1 MTWQYTPYI
10 IPIVVAAV
18 ISVVVAILAWR
29 RRTIYGA
36 TPLLFL
42 MVSITQWLIFY
53 VLEIGSTTLEG
64 NLLWANVAYIGI
76 VFGPVAWLFF
86 AFEYT
91 NPTKKVTW
99 RTAVPFIIEPL
110 FILLVAWTDSLHH
123 LFRASVTLDSSGPFA
138 YLVIERGPIFWVHVA
153 YSYGVLAYGTYLLI
167 RAYFHTSGLYR
178 AQIGVSV
185 LGTFVPW
192 IINIL
197 YISPV
202 AAMFIIDPT
211 PIAFMVTGVMFA
223 WGIFGYRLMDISPV
237 ARNSVIEQ
245 MDDGMFVVD
254 TLNRVVDVNP
264 AAQAVLRKPIERI
277 IGLPV
282 EEVFDEWSNL
292 VDQYRD
298 VERANTQIRF
308 TNGGQM
314 LYYNLNISPLHDKQG
329 RMTGRLVMLYNNT
342 EQRMAE
348 IALREAKEAAEAASR
363 AKSTFLANMSHELRT
378 PLTAI
383 IGYSELL
390 QEQTA
395 VMDNTNLPGRLEK
408 ISVSADHLLQI
419 INDLLDLSKVEAGQM
434 KLSISSF
441 SITSIIES
449 VQVVVQP
456 TLAENHN
463 QLTINLDL
471 DSDIMQADQVKVR
484 QILLN
489 VLHNA
494 AKFTHD
500 GQIDFT
506 VQRDPDNAA
515 QLMFQVTDNGIG
527 MSEPQVKQ
535 LFRPFFQA
543 DLSPTRRYGGT
554 GLGLAISYH
563 LCKLMHGNIQVQ
575 SKLGEGTC
583 FKVFLPLVTPNE
595 ALAANGQAAE
605 PLAMDKEFEV

>member
-10 IPIVVAAV
+10 IPILIASIV
-18 ISVVVAILAWR
+18 SFTVAILAWKR
-29 RRTIYGA
+29 RAIYGA
-36 TPLLFL
+36 TPLVVL
-42 MVSITQWLIFY
+42 MVSITQWMVAYI
-53 VLEIGSTTLEG
+53 LEIGSTTTAS
-64 NLLWANVAYIGI
+64 NLLWANIAYIGI
-76 VFGPVAWLFF
+76 VLGPVAWMFF
-86 AFEYT
+86 AIEYT
-91 NPTKKVTW
+91 NPIKKVTL
-99 RTAVPFIIEPL
+99 RTAVPFLIEPA
-110 FILLVAWTDSLHH
+110 FILLVAWTDNLHH
-123 LFRASVTLDSSGPFA
+123 LFRATVALDVSGPFA
-138 YLVIERGPIFWVHVA
+138 YLVITRGPLFWVHVA
-153 YSYGVLAYGTYLLI
+153 YSYGVLTYGTYRLI
-167 RAYFHTSGLYR
+167 RAYFHTSGIYR

-185 LGTFVPW
+185 LGTFAPW

-197 YISPV
+197 YISP
-202 AAMFIIDPT
+202 AASLFIIDPT

-254 TLNRVVDVNP
+254 TLNRVVDINA
-264 AAQAVLRKPIERI
+264 AAQAVLRKPIDRI
-277 IGLPV
+277 IGLPI
-282 EEVFDEWSNL
+282 EEVFDEWSHL
-292 VDQYRD
+292 VEQYRD

-308 TNGGQM
+308 SNGGQTHF
-314 LYYNLNISPLHDKQG
+314 YNLNISPLHDKQG
-329 RMTGRLVMLYNNT
+329 RVTGRLVMLYNNT

-348 IALREAKEAAEAASR
+348 IALREAKEAAEAANR

-395 VMDNTNLPGRLEK
+395 VMDDTNLPQRLQK
-408 ISVSADHLLQI
+408 ISISADHLLHI

-434 KLSISSF
+434 TLSISSF
-441 SITSIIES
+441 NVTSVIES

-456 TLAENHN
+456 TLAENNNH
-463 QLTINLDL
+463 LTVHFNLDADL
-471 DSDIMQADQVKVR
+471 TMEADQAKVR

-489 VLHNA
+489 ILHNA
-494 AKFTHD
+494 AKFTKD
-500 GQIDFT
+500 GEIVLT
-506 VQRDPDNAA
+506 VQHDPADAS
-515 QLMFQVTDNGIG
+515 QIMFQITDNGIG
-527 MSEPQVKQ
+527 ISEIQVKQ

-563 LCKLMHGNIQVQ
+563 LCKLMNGDIQVQ

-583 FKVFLPLVTPNE
+583 FNIFLPLVTSE
-595 ALAANGQAAE
+595 KTISANGETAH
-605 PLAMDKEFEV
+605 L

>member
-10 IPIVVAAV
+10 IPIVIAAV
-18 ISVVVAILAWR
+18 VSGTVAVLAWQR
-29 RRTIYGA
+29 RQIYGA

-42 MVSITQWLIFY
+42 MISITQWLIFY

-64 NLLWANVAYIGI
+64 NLLWANVVYVGI

-91 NPTKKVTW
+91 NPTRKVTW
-99 RTAVPFIIEPL
+99 RTAVPFIVEPL
-110 FILLVAWTDSLHH
+110 FILLVAWTDGLHH

-153 YSYGVLAYGTYLLI
+153 YSYSVLAYGTYLLI

-185 LGTFVPW
+185 LGAFVPW

-254 TLNRVVDVNP
+254 TLNRVVDVNS
-264 AAQAVLRKPIERI
+264 AGQAILRKPTNRI

-282 EEVFDEWSNL
+282 EEVFDEWANL
-292 VDQYRD
+292 VAQYRD

-308 TNGGQM
+308 PTGGQM
-314 LYYNLNISPLHDKQG
+314 LYYNLNISPLHDKHG

-342 EQRMAE
+342 EQRKGE

-383 IGYSELL
+383 IGYAELL

-395 VMDNTNLPGRLEK
+395 VMDDTNLPQRLEK

-434 KLSISSF
+434 KLSLSSF
-441 SITSIIES
+441 SITSVIES
-449 VQVVVQP
+449 AQVVVQP
-456 TLAENHN
+456 MLSENNN
-463 QLTINLDL
+463 QLTINLNL
-471 DSDIMQADQVKVR
+471 DSDTMQADQAKVR

-489 VLHNA
+489 ILHNA

-500 GQIDFT
+500 GEIILT
-506 VQRDPDNAA
+506 AQRDPENGA
-515 QLMFQVTDNGIG
+515 QLMFEITDNGIG
-527 MSEPQVKQ
+527 MSEEQVKQ

-563 LCKLMHGNIQVQ
+563 LCKLMQGHIQVQ

-583 FKVFLPLVTPNE
+583 FRIFLPLVTPDVVV
-595 ALAANGQAAE
+595 AANGQAANSLVE
-605 PLAMDKEFEV
+605 G

>member
-10 IPIVVAAV
+10 IPILIAAV
-18 ISVVVAILAWR
+18 VSGAVAVLAWQR
-29 RRTIYGA
+29 RQIYGA
-36 TPLLFL
+36 TPLLFMML
-42 MVSITQWLIFY
+42 SITQWLIFY

-64 NLLWANVAYIGI
+64 NLLWANVAYVGI

-99 RTAVPFIIEPL
+99 RTAVPFIVEPL
-110 FILLVAWTDSLHH
+110 FILLIAWTDGLHH

-185 LGTFVPW
+185 LGAFVPW

-254 TLNRVVDVNP
+254 TLYRVVDVNS
-264 AAQAVLRKPIERI
+264 AGQAILRKPINQI

-282 EEVFDEWSNL
+282 EEVFDEWAKL
-292 VDQYRD
+292 VAQYRD

-308 TNGGQM
+308 TTGGQM
-314 LYYNLNISPLHDKQG
+314 LYYNLNISPLHDKHG
-329 RMTGRLVMLYNNT
+329 RMTGRLVMLSNNT
-342 EQRMAE
+342 EQRKGE

-383 IGYSELL
+383 IGYAELL

-395 VMDNTNLPGRLEK
+395 VMDDTNLPQRLEK
-408 ISVSADHLLQI
+408 ISVSADHLLHI

-441 SITSIIES
+441 SITSVIES
-449 VQVVVQP
+449 AQVVVQP
-456 TLAENHN
+456 MLSENKN
-463 QLTINLDL
+463 QLTINLNL
-471 DSDIMQADQVKVR
+471 DNDTMQADQAKVR
-484 QILLN
+484 QVLLN
-489 VLHNA
+489 ILHNA

-500 GQIDFT
+500 GEIILT
-506 VQRDPDNAA
+506 VERDPENTA
-515 QLMFQVTDNGIG
+515 QLLFEIIDNGIG
-527 MSEPQVKQ
+527 MSEIQVKQ

-563 LCKLMHGNIQVQ
+563 LCKLMHGDIQVK
-575 SKLGEGTC
+575 SELGKGTC
-583 FKVFLPLVTPNE
+583 FKIFLPRVTPDVIV
-595 ALAANGQAAE
+595 ASNGQADK
-605 PLAMDKEFEV
+605 PLAEGIGLS

>member
-10 IPIVVAAV
+10 IPIIIAAI
-18 ISVVVAILAWR
+18 ISMAVAILAWKR
-29 RRTIYGA
+29 RRIYGA
-36 TPLLFL
+36 TPLMIM

-53 VLEIGSTTLEG
+53 VLEIGSTTLAG
-64 NLLWANVAYIGI
+64 NLLWANIAYIGI
-76 VFGPVAWLFF
+76 VSGPVAWLFF

-91 NPTKKVTW
+91 NPTKKITW
-99 RTAVPFIIEPL
+99 RTAVPFVIEPL
-110 FILLVAWTDSLHH
+110 FILLVMWTDNLHH

-138 YLVIERGPIFWVHVA
+138 YLAIERGPVFWVHVA

-185 LGTFVPW
+185 LGAFAPW

-197 YISPV
+197 YISP
-202 AAMFIIDPT
+202 AASLFIIDPT
-211 PIAFMVTGVMFA
+211 PIAFVVTGVMFA

-245 MDDGMFVVD
+245 MDDGMFVID
-254 TLNRVVDVNP
+254 TLNRVVDVNT
-264 AAQAVLRKPIERI
+264 AAQAVLRKPIDQI

-282 EEVFDEWSNL
+282 DEVFDEWSNL
-292 VDQYRD
+292 VEKYRD

-308 TNGGQM
+308 SNAGQM

-329 RMTGRLVMLYNNT
+329 RMTGRLIMLYNNT
-342 EQRMAE
+342 KQHMAE
-348 IALREAKEAAEAASR
+348 IALREAKEAAEAANR

-390 QEQTA
+390 REQTA
-395 VMDNTNLPGRLEK
+395 VMDNTNLPQRLQK
-408 ISVSADHLLQI
+408 ISVSADHLLHI

-441 SITSIIES
+441 NIASVVES

-456 TLAENHN
+456 TLAENNN
-463 QLTINLDL
+463 QLTTNLHPDT
-471 DSDIMQADQVKVR
+471 DFFMEADQAKVR

-489 VLHNA
+489 ILHNA
-494 AKFTHD
+494 AKFTKNGH
-500 GQIDFT
+500 IVLN
-506 VQRDPDNAA
+506 VQRNPEDLS
-515 QLMFQVTDNGIG
+515 QIMFQITDNGIG
-527 MSEPQVKQ
+527 MSEIHIKQ

-563 LCKLMHGNIQVQ
+563 LCKLMHGDIQVH
-575 SKLGEGTC
+575 STLGEGTC
-583 FKVFLPLVTPNE
+583 FSIYLPLVTPQETVRLNE
-595 ALAANGQAAE
+595 QTS
-605 PLAMDKEFEV
+605 DIQ

>member
-1 MTWQYTPYI
+1 MNWEYTPYI
-10 IPIVVAAV
+10 IPILAA
-18 ISVVVAILAWR
+18 SVVSIIVAILAWKR
-29 RRTIYGA
+29 RAIYGA
-36 TPLLFL
+36 TPLMFL
-42 MVSITQWLIFY
+42 MASITQWLIFY
-53 VLEIGSTTLEG
+53 VLEIGSTTLAG

-76 VFGPVAWLFF
+76 VSGPVAWMFF

-99 RTAVPFIIEPL
+99 RTAVPFLIEPL

-123 LFRASVTLDSSGPFA
+123 LFRATVILDTSGPFVH
-138 YLVIERGPIFWVHVA
+138 LVIERGPLFWVHVA
-153 YSYGVLAYGTYLLI
+153 YSYGVLLYGTYLLI

-197 YISPV
+197 YISPI

-245 MDDGMFVVD
+245 MDDGMFVID

-264 AAQAVLRKPIERI
+264 AAQAVLRKPIDQI
-277 IGLPV
+277 IGLPIDS
-282 EEVFDEWSNL
+282 VFDEWSNL
-292 VDQYRD
+292 VEQYRN

-308 TNGGQM
+308 PNGGQM
-314 LYYNLNISPLHDKQG
+314 LHYNLNISPLYDKQG
-329 RMTGRLVMLYNNT
+329 GLTGRLIMLYNNT

-348 IALREAKEAAEAASR
+348 IALREAKEAAEAANR

-395 VMDNTNLPGRLEK
+395 VMEDTNLPQRLQK
-408 ISVSADHLLQI
+408 ISVSADHLLHI

-434 KLSISSF
+434 TLTISSF
-441 SITSIIES
+441 SITSVVES
-449 VQVVVQP
+449 AQVVVQP
-456 TLAENHN
+456 ILAGNN
-463 QLTINLDL
+463 NKLTINLNL
-471 DSDIMQADQVKVR
+471 DTDSMEADQAKVR

-489 VLHNA
+489 ILHNA

-500 GQIDFT
+500 GEIVLN
-506 VQRDPDNAA
+506 VQRNPADTS
-515 QLMFQVTDNGIG
+515 QIMFQITDNGIG
-527 MSEPQVKQ
+527 ISDIQVKQ

-563 LCKLMHGNIQVQ
+563 LCKLMHGDIQVE
-575 SKLGEGTC
+575 SELGKGTR
-583 FKVFLPLVTPNE
+583 FNIYLPQVTPE
-595 ALAANGQAAE
+595 VAASANGQT
-605 PLAMDKEFEV
+605 PLL